1 VRILGMNDKMDAFM
15 SSQEKEV
22 LGKAERV
29 EAGWQDYL
37 AGMGK

>member
-1 VRILGMNDKMDAFM
+1 MVAFM

-29 EAGWQDYL
+29 EVEAGWQRYI
-37 AGMGK
+37 AGTGK